1 MEASAPAA
9 GYAAG
14 RGMNMSKNVRE
25 VMSRN
30 VESARPDMSVK
41 EVAQIMKD
49 RNIGSLPVAD
59 QRRVAGLITD
69 RDITIRIVAEGR
81 DPSSTRVADVMSRD
95 VVSVKEDDPLENAE
109 RLMHDRQ
116 LRRLPVVNEQG
127 ELTGYL
133 AMARIAREESPEQAG
148 KVLKGVSQ
156 SSQPQSMESYSRH

>member
-1 MEASAPAA
+1 
-9 GYAAG
+9 
-14 RGMNMSKNVRE
+14 MNMSKNVRE
-25 VMSRN
+25 VMTRN

-59 QRRVAGLITD
+59 QRHVAGLITD

-81 DPSSTRVADVMSRD
+81 DASATRVADVMSRD
-95 VVSVKEDDPLENAE
+95 VVSVKENDPLENAE

-156 SSQPQSMESYSRH
+156 ASQPQSMESYSRH

>member
-1 MEASAPAA
+1 
-9 GYAAG
+9 
-14 RGMNMSKNVRE
+14 MSKNVRE
-25 VMSRN
+25 VMTRN
-30 VESARPDMSVK
+30 VESARPDMTVK

-81 DPSSTRVADVMSRD
+81 DASSTRVADVMSRD
-95 VVSVKEDDPLENAE
+95 VVSVKENDQLENAE

-148 KVLKGVSQ
+148 KVLKGVSH
-156 SSQPQSMESYSRH
+156 SSTPQSMESYSRH

>member
-1 MEASAPAA
+1 
-9 GYAAG
+9 
-14 RGMNMSKNVRE
+14 
-25 VMSRN
+25 
-30 VESARPDMSVK
+30 
-41 EVAQIMKD
+41 
-49 RNIGSLPVAD
+49 
-59 QRRVAGLITD
+59 
-69 RDITIRIVAEGR
+69 
-81 DPSSTRVADVMSRD
+81 
-95 VVSVKEDDPLENAE
+95 VKEDDPLENAE